1 MAHET
6 AMPKPIFLDE
16 TLSGLFLCHLFLLSN
31 MNTQFDFSKVH
42 IYSHNSNIVVSL
54 VICKL

>member
-1 MAHET
+1 MVHET

-16 TLSGLFLCHLFLLSN
+16 TLSGLFLCPLFLLSN

-42 IYSHNSNIVVSL
+42 IYSYDSNTVVSL
-54 VICKL
+54 VIFKL

>member
-1 MAHET
+1 MVHET

-16 TLSGLFLCHLFLLSN
+16 TLSGLFLCHLFLLLN

-42 IYSHNSNIVVSL
+42 IYSYDSNTVISL
-54 VICKL
+54 VI